1 MKKYSTLL
9 ITVIIIG
16 GILSFIVYSFVTSS
30 PPPKAVQPPP
40 LDESPARV
48 YGTIEPAGREVFVSP
63 PITREIMH
71 VYVKE
76 GDRVTQGQTLCSLDN
91 DVEWSQLRLAETKVE
106 TAQRALEIRRDEMK
120 RKKNLYNKKVDSEYG
135 YTQSRLKVE
144 LDLSNLGVALKEAEL
159 TKTQL
164 EQLQLK
170 SPIDGIIYK
179 FDVRIGETLAAG
191 DNSRIILGSPDL
203 WVRLYVESFWLD
215 RIALGTRYN
224 IFHSETSES
233 LGSGEVI
240 YKAPYVGRRNFRTE
254 DTQERFD
261 TKFQEVVLLLK
272 KEKDNIPIGLSVVAE
287 LSEHEN

>member
-1 MKKYSTLL
+1 MKKYGTLL
-9 ITVIIIG
+9 ITVIVIG

-63 PITREIMH
+63 PINREVMH

-76 GDRVTQGQTLCSLDN
+76 GERVTQGKTLCSLDN

-106 TAQRALEIRRDEMK
+106 TAQKVLEISRDEMK

-159 TKTQL
+159 AKTRL

-170 SPIDGIIYK
+170 SPIDGIVYK
-179 FDVRIGETLAAG
+179 FDVRIGETLTAG
-191 DNSRIILGSPDL
+191 DNTRIILGSPEL
-203 WVRLYVESFWLD
+203 WVRFYVESFWLD
-215 RIALGTRYN
+215 RIALGTRYS
-224 IFHSETSES
+224 IFHSETGES
-233 LGSGEVI
+233 LGTGEVI
-240 YKAPYVGRRNFRTE
+240 YKAPYVGRRDFRTE
-254 DTQERFD
+254 DIQERFD

-272 KEKDNIPIGLSVVAE
+272 KEKDVIPIGLSVVAE
-287 LSEHEN
+287 LSEE

>member
-1 MKKYSTLL
+1 MKKYTTLL
-9 ITVIIIG
+9 ITVIIIS

-63 PITREIMH
+63 PITREVMH

-76 GDRVTQGQTLCSLDN
+76 GERVKQGQTLCSLDN

-106 TAQRALEIRRDEMK
+106 TAQRALEISRDEMK

-159 TKTQL
+159 AKTRL

-170 SPIDGIIYK
+170 SPIDGIVYK
-179 FDVRIGETLAAG
+179 FDVRIGETLTAG
-191 DNSRIILGSPDL
+191 DNTRIILGSPEL
-203 WVRLYVESFWLD
+203 WVRFYVESFWLD
-215 RIALGTRYN
+215 RIALGTRYS
-224 IFHSETSES
+224 IFHSETGES
-233 LGSGEVI
+233 LGTGEVI
-240 YKAPYVGRRNFRTE
+240 YKAPYVGRRDFRTE
-254 DTQERFD
+254 DIQERFD

-272 KEKDNIPIGLSVVAE
+272 KEKDVIPIGLSVVAE
-287 LSEHEN
+287 LSEE

>member
-1 MKKYSTLL
+1 MKKYGTLL

-30 PPPKAVQPPP
+30 PPPKAVQPSP

-63 PITREIMH
+63 PITREVMH

-76 GDRVTQGQTLCSLDN
+76 GDRVKQGQTLCSLDN
-91 DVEWSQLRLAETKVE
+91 DVEWSQLRLAEAKVE
-106 TAQRALEIRRDEMK
+106 TAQRALEISRDEMK
-120 RKKNLYNKKVDSEYG
+120 RKKNLYNQKVDSEYG

-159 TKTQL
+159 AKTRL

-170 SPIDGIIYK
+170 SPIDGIVYK

-215 RIALGTRYN
+215 RITLGTRYN
-224 IFHSETSES
+224 IFHSETGEL
-233 LGSGEVI
+233 LGTGEVI
-240 YKAPYVGRRNFRTE
+240 YKAPYVGRRQFRTE

-261 TKFQEVVLLLK
+261 TKFQEVVLSLK
-272 KEKDNIPIGLSVVAE
+272 REKDTIPIGLSVVAE
-287 LSEHEN
+287 LSEK

>member
-40 LDESPARV
+40 LEESPARV

-76 GDRVTQGQTLCSLDN
+76 GDRVKQGQTLCSLDN
-91 DVEWSQLRLAETKVE
+91 DVEWSQLRLAESKVE
-106 TAQRALEIRRDEMK
+106 TAQRALEISRDEMR
-120 RKKNLYNKKVDSEYG
+120 RKKDLYNKKVDSEYG

-224 IFHSETSES
+224 IFHSETGES